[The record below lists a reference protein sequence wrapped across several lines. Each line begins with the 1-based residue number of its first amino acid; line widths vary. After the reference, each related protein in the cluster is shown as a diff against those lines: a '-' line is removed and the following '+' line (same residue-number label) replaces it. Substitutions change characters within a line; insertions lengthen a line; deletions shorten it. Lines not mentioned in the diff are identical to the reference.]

1 MPLTVLRDRPEPASS
16 AAPRPQGTDRATEQA
31 TDIVIDH
38 VTKAFDGAQGKVV
51 ALDTV
56 ALKVIRGGFVAI
68 IGPSGCGKS
77 TLLRLVAG
85 LEQADAG
92 AAFIRGEYPEQF
104 RRRGELGIVFQ
115 DPALMPWRSV
125 TRNIALPLQVLGR
138 SVRSHRADIAAL
150 IDLVGLS
157 GYADALPGQLS
168 GGMRQR
174 VAIARALVTQPSVLL
189 LDEPFGALDQ
199 ILRRTMN
206 LELQRIWMRRQATT
220 LLVTHAIDEAVF
232 LADHVVVMHAQPGRI
247 AEIVPIP
254 FPRPRDPALFSAPQF
269 HGICDRLAASLYGKG
284 E

>member
-1 MPLTVLRDRPEPASS
+1 MALTALRPRTEQLSS
-16 AAPRPQGTDRATEQA
+16 AGAAPQA
-31 TDIVIDH
+31 TDIAIDH
-38 VTKAFDGAQGKVV
+38 VTKAFAGAQGKVV
-51 ALDTV
+51 ALENV
-56 ALKVIRGGFVAI
+56 ALEVARGGFVAI

-85 LEQADAG
+85 LERPDAG

-104 RRRGELGIVFQ
+104 RRRGELGIAFQ

-125 TRNIALPLQVLGR
+125 TNNIALPLQVLGR
-138 SVRSHRADIAAL
+138 SVRKHRDEISAL
-150 IDLVGLS
+150 IELVGLS

-206 LELQRIWMRRQATT
+206 LELQRIWMQRQATT

-232 LADHVVVMHAQPGRI
+232 LADQVVVMHSRPGRI
-247 AEIVPIP
+247 ADVVSIP
-254 FPRPRDPALFSAPQF
+254 LPRPRDPALFASSEF
-269 HGICDRLAASLYGKG
+269 HAICDRLAANLYGRG